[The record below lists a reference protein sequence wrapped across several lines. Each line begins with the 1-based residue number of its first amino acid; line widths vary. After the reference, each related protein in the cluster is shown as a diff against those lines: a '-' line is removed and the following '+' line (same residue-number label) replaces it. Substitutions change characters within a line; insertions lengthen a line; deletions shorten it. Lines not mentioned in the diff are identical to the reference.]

1 MFDGQ
6 QKSFECL
13 LLIFDGRIITCIA
26 VENKKDEEEE
36 EEADFVCSLAL
47 ERTAIF
53 AALLIILNVMI
64 ITCST
69 GYKIRS
75 SLY

>member
-1 MFDGQ
+1 LVW
-6 QKSFECL
+6 C
-13 LLIFDGRIITCIA
+13 IVTCVA
-26 VENKKDEEEE
+26 DEDKKKKKEE
-36 EEADFVCSLAL
+36 EEADFVYSLAL

-69 GYKIRS
+69 KYKIRS
-75 SLY
+75 SLH

>member
-1 MFDGQ
+1 VD
-6 QKSFECL
+6 E
-13 LLIFDGRIITCIA
+13 D
-26 VENKKDEEEE
+26 KKKEEEE
-36 EEADFVCSLAL
+36 EEADFVCSLTL

-53 AALLIILNVMI
+53 AALLIILNVII

-69 GYKIRS
+69 KYKIRS

>member
-1 MFDGQ
+1 VFTINLVW
-6 QKSFECL
+6 C
-13 LLIFDGRIITCIA
+13 IVTC
-26 VENKKDEEEE
+26 VVDEDKKKEEEE
-36 EEADFVCSLAL
+36 EEADFVCSLTL

-53 AALLIILNVMI
+53 AALLIILNVII

-69 GYKIRS
+69 KYKIRS